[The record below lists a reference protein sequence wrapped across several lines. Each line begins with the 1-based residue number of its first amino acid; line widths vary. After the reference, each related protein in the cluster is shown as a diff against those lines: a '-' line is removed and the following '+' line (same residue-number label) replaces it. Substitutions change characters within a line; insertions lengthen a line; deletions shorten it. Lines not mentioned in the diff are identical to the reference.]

1 MEKRF
6 ENLKFMGEDTGYR
19 YFGAVEEASTVGTFY
34 ESEDTLDS
42 VTTSILNAADYV
54 DVNEHCKGIEC
65 ESFDTCTYR
74 KGSIDE
80 NAECEIYG
88 PLDKDINQIVVYYNE
103 EINSAVV
110 FEVSGE
116 CLVQNYGFK
125 CIDDLIDDILTG
137 GVSPYANHFDSEGLI
152 EDFKK
157 VLEIP
162 NNVIYF
168 WYLNTEDSDT
178 FIDCVYRSLKGK
190 RVRSIIDIL
199 KEL

>member
-19 YFGAVEEASTVGTFY
+19 YFGAVEKADTVGTFY

-42 VTTSILNAADYV
+42 VTTNILNAADYV

-65 ESFDTCTYR
+65 ESFDTCEFR

-88 PLDKDINQIVVYYNE
+88 PLDKDITQAVVYYNE
-103 EINSAVV
+103 KINSAIV

-116 CLVQNYGFK
+116 CLVENYGFN

-137 GVSPYANHFDSEGLI
+137 ENSPYANCFDEDKII
-152 EDFKK
+152 ENFKK

-162 NNVIYF
+162 NNLVYF
-168 WYLNTEDSDT
+168 WHIN
-178 FIDCVYRSLKGK
+178 IDCSDNFVDCHYRGLKGK
-190 RVRSIIDIL
+190 RIHSIVDIL